1 MIKILLDT
9 SSDMP
14 AELREKYG
22 IRWVEFPITFDT
34 EQYLDQK
41 DLTSEEFF
49 KKIADTGILPKSSQ
63 VTRKQFEDAIAEM
76 LVEPED
82 HVLVLP
88 LSSTLSGTYNEAVQ
102 AQETF
107 GKDRVTVIDTKVV
120 TVLITDL
127 AIMAGEMIQAG
138 KSLEEIV
145 AAIEAEKGKR
155 EAIFVLDTLEF
166 LRKGGRISFAQ
177 SVVGGLLNIKVVLRY
192 ADGKIMPHDKAKGKK
207 QAFRIMVDYVKENHQ
222 PDRRILMVHA
232 VNEAGAKELAAMIK
246 EETGRDVDV
255 IAEMGAVIGTHVGP
269 GTIALAC

>member
-49 KKIADTGILPKSSQ
+49 KKIADTGILPKTSQ

>member
-49 KKIADTGILPKSSQ
+49 KKIADTGILPKTSQ
-63 VTRKQFEDAIAEM
+63 VTRKQFEEAIAEM

>member
-41 DLTSEEFF
+41 DLSSEEFF
-49 KKIADTGILPKSSQ
+49 KKIADTGILPKTSQ

-232 VNEAGAKELAAMIK
+232 VNEAGARELAAMIK

-269 GTIALAC
+269 GTIALSC

>member
-49 KKIADTGILPKSSQ
+49 QKIADTGIIPKTSQ

-120 TVLITDL
+120 TVMITEL

>member
-34 EQYLDQK
+34 DQYLDQK
-41 DLTSEEFF
+41 DLSSEEFF
-49 KKIADTGILPKSSQ
+49 KKIADTGILPKTSQ

>member
-49 KKIADTGILPKSSQ
+49 QKIADTGIIPKTSQ

>member
-41 DLTSEEFF
+41 DLSSEEFF
-49 KKIADTGILPKSSQ
+49 KKIADTGILPKTSQ

>member
-49 KKIADTGILPKSSQ
+49 QKIADTGIIPKTSQ

-120 TVLITDL
+120 TVMITEL

-207 QAFRIMVDYVKENHQ
+207 QAFRIMVEYVKENHQ

-232 VNEAGAKELAAMIK
+232 VNEAGARKLEAMIK

-269 GTIALAC
+269 GTIALSC

>member
-49 KKIADTGILPKSSQ
+49 QKIADTGIIPKTSQ

-120 TVLITDL
+120 TVMITEL

-207 QAFRIMVDYVKENHQ
+207 QAFRIMVEYVKENHQ

-232 VNEAGAKELAAMIK
+232 VNEAGARELAAMIK

-269 GTIALAC
+269 GTIALSC

>member
-41 DLTSEEFF
+41 DLSSEEFF
-49 KKIADTGILPKSSQ
+49 KKIADTGIIPKTSQ

>member
-49 KKIADTGILPKSSQ
+49 QKIADTGIIPKTSQ

-120 TVLITDL
+120 TVMITGL

-207 QAFRIMVDYVKENHQ
+207 QAFRIMVEYVKENHQ

-232 VNEAGAKELAAMIK
+232 VNEAGARELAAMIK

-269 GTIALAC
+269 GTIALSC

>member
-14 AELREKYG
+14 EELREKYG

-34 EQYLDQK
+34 DQYLDQK
-41 DLTSEEFF
+41 DLSSEEFF
-49 KKIADTGILPKSSQ
+49 KKIADTGIIPKTSQ

-207 QAFRIMVDYVKENHQ
+207 QAFSIMVDYVKENHQ

>member
-49 KKIADTGILPKSSQ
+49 KKIADTGILPKTSQ

-222 PDRRILMVHA
+222 TDRRILMVHA

>member
-41 DLTSEEFF
+41 DLSSEEFF
-49 KKIADTGILPKSSQ
+49 KKIADTGIIPKTSQ
-63 VTRKQFEDAIAEM
+63 VTRKQFEEAIAEM

>member
-49 KKIADTGILPKSSQ
+49 QKIADTGIIPKTSQ

-88 LSSTLSGTYNEAVQ
+88 ISSTLSGTYNEAVQ

-120 TVLITDL
+120 TVMITEL

-207 QAFRIMVDYVKENHQ
+207 QAFRIMVEYVKENHQ

-232 VNEAGAKELAAMIK
+232 VNEAGARELAAMIK

-269 GTIALAC
+269 GTIALSC

>member
-41 DLTSEEFF
+41 DLTSEDFF
-49 KKIADTGILPKSSQ
+49 KKIADTGILPKTSQ
-63 VTRKQFEDAIAEM
+63 VTRKQFEEAIAEM

>member
-49 KKIADTGILPKSSQ
+49 QKIADTGIIPKTSQ

-120 TVLITDL
+120 TVMITEL

-177 SVVGGLLNIKVVLRY
+177 SVVGGLLNIKVVIRY

-207 QAFRIMVDYVKENHQ
+207 QAFRIMVEYVKENHQ

-232 VNEAGAKELAAMIK
+232 VNEAGARELAAMIK

-269 GTIALAC
+269 GTIALSC